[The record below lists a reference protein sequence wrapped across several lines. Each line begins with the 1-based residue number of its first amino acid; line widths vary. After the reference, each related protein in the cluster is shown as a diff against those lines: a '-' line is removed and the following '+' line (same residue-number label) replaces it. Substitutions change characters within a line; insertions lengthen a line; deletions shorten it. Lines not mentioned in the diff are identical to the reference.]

1 MEESTPLT
9 AETLVYAYA
18 SGVFPMAE
26 ETGEIFWYSP
36 DPRAIIPIQSYKPA
50 KSLKP
55 IINQKR
61 FEIRVDTCF
70 EQVMRNCAL
79 PRPTENETWISE
91 EMIAAYTELHR
102 MGLAHSVEAWQD
114 GKLVGGL
121 YGVALGAAFFGE
133 VQLHHAL
140 VGAAAGAGAR
150 LEEQV
155 GHRAAPQALVARRQ
169 FARKAHVELREV
181 EQVHDLV
188 ARESFEGE
196 QVTQTAGG
204 VALQLSAGVGL
215 GHFVIQVASIRRAAF
230 ASMSSGRMRPVAR
243 QSRVCSATTP
253 STGRPS

>member
-61 FEIRVDTCF
+61 FEIRIDTCF

-79 PRPTENETWISE
+79 PRPTEPETWISE
-91 EMIAAYTELHR
+91 EIVQAYTELHK

-114 GKLVGGL
+114 DKLVGGL
-121 YGVALGAAFFGE
+121 YGVSLGAAFFGE
-133 VQLHHAL
+133 SMFSFVSNSSK
-140 VGAAAGAGAR
+140 
-150 LEEQV
+150 
-155 GHRAAPQALVARRQ
+155 VAFHYLIQ
-169 FARKAHVELREV
+169 ILREQKYELLDSQFMNDNV
-181 EQVHDLV
+181 QRYG
-188 ARESFEGE
+188 AINIPR
-196 QVTQTAGG
+196 TAYIKRLAK
-204 VALQLSAGVGL
+204 ALKSTC
-215 GHFVIQVASIRRAAF
+215 HFQKPII
-230 ASMSSGRMRPVAR
+230 
-243 QSRVCSATTP
+243 
-253 STGRPS
+253 

>member
-70 EQVMRNCAL
+70 EQVMRNCAI
-79 PRPTENETWISE
+79 PRPTEPETWISE
-91 EMIAAYTELHR
+91 EIVQAYTELHK

-114 GKLVGGL
+114 DKLVGGL
-121 YGVALGAAFFGE
+121 YGVSLGAAFFGE
-133 VQLHHAL
+133 SMFSFVSNSSK
-140 VGAAAGAGAR
+140 
-150 LEEQV
+150 
-155 GHRAAPQALVARRQ
+155 VAFHYLIQ
-169 FARKAHVELREV
+169 ILREQKYELLDSQFMNDNV
-181 EQVHDLV
+181 QRYG
-188 ARESFEGE
+188 AINIPR
-196 QVTQTAGG
+196 TAYIKRLAK
-204 VALQLSAGVGL
+204 ALKSTC
-215 GHFVIQVASIRRAAF
+215 HFQKPII
-230 ASMSSGRMRPVAR
+230 
-243 QSRVCSATTP
+243 
-253 STGRPS
+253 

>member
-61 FEIRVDTCF
+61 FEIRVDTAF

-79 PRPTENETWISE
+79 PRPTEPETWISE
-91 EMIAAYTELHR
+91 EIVQAYTELHK

-114 GKLVGGL
+114 DKLVGGL
-121 YGVALGAAFFGE
+121 YGVSLGAAFFGE
-133 VQLHHAL
+133 SMFSL
-140 VGAAAGAGAR
+140 VSNSSK
-150 LEEQV
+150 
-155 GHRAAPQALVARRQ
+155 VAFHYLIQ
-169 FARKAHVELREV
+169 ILREQKYELLDSQFMNDNV
-181 EQVHDLV
+181 QRYG
-188 ARESFEGE
+188 AINIPR
-196 QVTQTAGG
+196 TAYIKRLAK
-204 VALQLSAGVGL
+204 ALKSTC
-215 GHFVIQVASIRRAAF
+215 HFQKPII
-230 ASMSSGRMRPVAR
+230 
-243 QSRVCSATTP
+243 
-253 STGRPS
+253 

>member
-79 PRPTENETWISE
+79 PRPTEPETWISE
-91 EMIAAYTELHR
+91 EIVQAYTELHK

-114 GKLVGGL
+114 DKLVGGL
-121 YGVALGAAFFGE
+121 YGVSLGAAFFGE
-133 VQLHHAL
+133 SMFSFVSNSSK
-140 VGAAAGAGAR
+140 
-150 LEEQV
+150 
-155 GHRAAPQALVARRQ
+155 VAFHYLIQ
-169 FARKAHVELREV
+169 ILREQKYELLDSQFMNDNV
-181 EQVHDLV
+181 QRYG
-188 ARESFEGE
+188 AINIPR
-196 QVTQTAGG
+196 TAYIKRLAK
-204 VALQLSAGVGL
+204 ALKSTC
-215 GHFVIQVASIRRAAF
+215 HFQKPII
-230 ASMSSGRMRPVAR
+230 
-243 QSRVCSATTP
+243 
-253 STGRPS
+253 

>member
-61 FEIRVDTCF
+61 FEIRVDTAF

-79 PRPTENETWISE
+79 PRPTEPETWISE
-91 EMIAAYTELHR
+91 EIVEAYTELHK

-114 GKLVGGL
+114 DKLVGGL
-121 YGVALGAAFFGE
+121 YGVSLGAAFFGE
-133 VQLHHAL
+133 SMFSFVSNSSK
-140 VGAAAGAGAR
+140 
-150 LEEQV
+150 
-155 GHRAAPQALVARRQ
+155 VAFHYLIQ
-169 FARKAHVELREV
+169 ILREQKYELLDSQFMNDNV
-181 EQVHDLV
+181 QRYG
-188 ARESFEGE
+188 AINIPR
-196 QVTQTAGG
+196 TAYIKRLAK
-204 VALQLSAGVGL
+204 ALK
-215 GHFVIQVASIRRAAF
+215 
-230 ASMSSGRMRPVAR
+230 
-243 QSRVCSATTP
+243 
-253 STGRPS
+253 STCLFQKPII

>member
-70 EQVMRNCAL
+70 EQVMRNCAM
-79 PRPTENETWISE
+79 PRPTEPETWISE
-91 EMIAAYTELHR
+91 EIVQAYTELHK

-114 GKLVGGL
+114 DKLVGGL
-121 YGVALGAAFFGE
+121 YGVSLGAAFFGE
-133 VQLHHAL
+133 SMFSFVSNSSK
-140 VGAAAGAGAR
+140 
-150 LEEQV
+150 
-155 GHRAAPQALVARRQ
+155 VAFHYLIQ
-169 FARKAHVELREV
+169 ILREQKYELLDSQFMNDNV
-181 EQVHDLV
+181 QRYG
-188 ARESFEGE
+188 AINIPR
-196 QVTQTAGG
+196 TAYIKRLAK
-204 VALQLSAGVGL
+204 ALKSTC
-215 GHFVIQVASIRRAAF
+215 HFQKPII
-230 ASMSSGRMRPVAR
+230 
-243 QSRVCSATTP
+243 
-253 STGRPS
+253 

>member
-61 FEIRVDTCF
+61 FEIRIDTCF

-79 PRPTENETWISE
+79 PRPTEPETWISE
-91 EMIAAYTELHR
+91 EMVQAYTELHK

-114 GKLVGGL
+114 DKLVGGL
-121 YGVALGAAFFGE
+121 YGVSLGAAFFGE
-133 VQLHHAL
+133 SMFSFVSNSSKLAFHYLIQI
-140 VGAAAGAGAR
+140 
-150 LEEQV
+150 
-155 GHRAAPQALVARRQ
+155 
-169 FARKAHVELREV
+169 LREQKYELLDSQFMNDNV
-181 EQVHDLV
+181 LRYG
-188 ARESFEGE
+188 AINIPRS
-196 QVTQTAGG
+196 AYIKRLAK
-204 VALQLSAGVGL
+204 ALKTNCDFQKPT
-215 GHFVIQVASIRRAAF
+215 I
-230 ASMSSGRMRPVAR
+230 
-243 QSRVCSATTP
+243 
-253 STGRPS
+253 